1 MPRDG
6 RGALRIRMLR
16 AFILNKLK
24 RSVLTAVCASCLMDF
39 GPKGRPGDARDTFLH
54 WLTAIDAQL
63 EKGHKHR
70 VVKPHRPSN

>member
-1 MPRDG
+1 
-6 RGALRIRMLR
+6 MLR

-24 RSVLTAVCASCLMDF
+24 RSVLAAVCASCVMDF
-39 GPKGRPGDARDTFLH
+39 GPKGSPGEARDAFLN